1 MDYKEWFFAGPS
13 NKEKILRFLQVV
25 NLTVIVKLRV
35 IWGKG
40 SSMNGG
46 HERKVSSN
54 CIIFFKS
61 KSGYYIYLL
70 SNLDG
75 FGY

>member
-35 IWGKG
+35 
-40 SSMNGG
+40 MNGG